1 MKSEHKSQR
10 AVTDGDGAFC
20 KTIQV
25 ATETFAPPQIKLSL
39 TADNSDEELLNPP
52 LNFAMVDNGIY
63 RSGFPD
69 PTNFPFL
76 QTLGLRSIM

>member
-1 MKSEHKSQR
+1 MKSEHKSR
-10 AVTDGDGAFC
+10 GAVTDDDGAFC

-25 ATETFAPPQIKLSL
+25 ASETFSPQIKLSL
-39 TADNSDEELLNPP
+39 AASDSDEELLNPP

-69 PTNFPFL
+69 STNFPFL